1 MNVFK
6 LGRTFKDLHDTI
18 TMSKDG
24 IRPVLPEDLIYRF
37 ASKLEF
43 GPMLDKVADDAC
55 RMVKRMSFD
64 WMVMGRRPSGVCGA
78 CLILAARM
86 NNFRRTVTEVVYV
99 VKVTTHTIKKRLTE
113 FKRTATSTLTVEEF
127 LNEEWRE
134 SQPHDPPSF
143 YEKTEEFLATKKPAK
158 PKRKYIPEEERAVL
172 AAQGL
177 LEDTP
182 EPPNKRQKNGKGKAI
197 DKSNKISPPVELRR
211 DSDGFAIPPKPIQI
225 DDTASDRSQADDTPA
240 VYTSVTDNPEE
251 DTAADDFPIDP
262 RLLDEDVDTEEQSDE
277 RNDIEKAVDIEM
289 GDTIGDLVT
298 TFGDA
303 PVQEDFDYEEERESS
318 QSPPASGGEVYEP
331 ESRKGKKGP
340 DNRPIGVSAEW
351 AEDEDNLIAEMEE
364 IIGDPEMN
372 KAAAGGEIPETPFHR
387 AVGTPGVRAKSA
399 GPIPESAFD
408 PNNIAHAV
416 SYEQASIRAE
426 AHMRAVQAETPRK
439 EVCMNVEIEDDEF
452 ADDPEVQNCLLDAT
466 AAAIKEKIWVNN
478 NREWL
483 RKQQLREYQRQMAE
497 NGPPKATRN
506 RKKKPRIGEGQT
518 SAASTP
524 GEAAVNVMKQRSF
537 SKKINYDAIE
547 AMFDKLGGNKSGL
560 GSAATSRVTSALGS
574 RASSIGL
581 SEDGSEIS
589 SPASFASKTTIKG
602 KAPTPVTIEID
613 SDPDSEDDDYV
624 NPSAPTKKSAAPAP
638 APVGVSQE
646 DSWRSALTNNA
657 TSAAADGEED
667 TFQEDEN
674 DYGFENGDLDD
685 DAAFGDA
692 SIGGNDF
699 DEEDEY

>member
-1 MNVFK
+1 
-6 LGRTFKDLHDTI
+6 
-18 TMSKDG
+18 MSKDG

-113 FKRTATSTLTVEEF
+113 FKRTATSMLTVEEF

-134 SQPHDPPSF
+134 SKPHDPPSF
-143 YEKTEEFLATKKPAK
+143 YEKTEEFMATKKVPK
-158 PKRKYIPEEERAVL
+158 PKRKYMLEEERAEL
-172 AAQGL
+172 EAQGL
-177 LEDTP
+177 LEQTP

-197 DKSNKISPPVELRR
+197 GNSKKAPSPPVELRR
-211 DSDGFAIPPKPIQI
+211 DADGFAIPPKPISI
-225 DDTASDRSQADDTPA
+225 ADTASDDSQMDDTPA
-240 VYTSVTDNPEE
+240 GDISIADDPQVG
-251 DTAADDFPIDP
+251 TAADEFPIDP
-262 RLLDEDVDTEEQSDE
+262 RLLDEDVEIEEQIDE
-277 RNDIEKAVDIEM
+277 RNDVEKAIGMEM
-289 GDTIGDLVT
+289 GGTIGDLVT
-298 TFGDA
+298 SFGDA
-303 PVQEDFDYEEERESS
+303 PVQEDFDFEEAREAS
-318 QSPPASGGEVYEP
+318 QSPPAHGEIYEP
-331 ESRKGKKGP
+331 EDRRGKKGP
-340 DNRPIGVSAEW
+340 DNRPIGVSPEW
-351 AEDEDNLIAEMEE
+351 AEDEEHLAAEMEE
-364 IIGDPEMN
+364 IIGDAEMN
-372 KAAAGGEIPETPFHR
+372 KAAAGGEIPQTPFHR
-387 AVGTPGVRAKSA
+387 AVGTPGVRAKPS
-399 GPIPESAFD
+399 GPTPESTFD
-408 PNNIAHAV
+408 PNTSVHAV
-416 SYEQASIRAE
+416 SFEQASLRAQ
-426 AHMRAVQAETPRK
+426 AHVRAAQAELPRK
-439 EVCMNVEIEDDEF
+439 EVCMDVNIEDDEF
-452 ADDPEVQNCLLDAT
+452 EDDPEVQNCLLDAA

-497 NGPPKATRN
+497 NGPPKATRM
-506 RKKKPRIGEGQT
+506 RKKKPRMGEGQT

-537 SKKINYDAIE
+537 SKKINYDAIQ
-547 AMFDKLGGNKSGL
+547 AMFDQPGGNKSGL
-560 GSAATSRVTSALGS
+560 GSAATSRVTSQAGSALGS
-574 RASSIGL
+574 RASSVGP
-581 SEDGSEIS
+581 SEDGSEAS
-589 SPASFASKTTIKG
+589 SPASSASKATKKR
-602 KAPTPVTIEID
+602 KAPEPVTIEID

-624 NPSAPTKKSAAPAP
+624 NPSAPAKRSAAPTP
-638 APVGVSQE
+638 AVIDESQE
-646 DSWRSALTNNA
+646 ESWRSALTNNA
-657 TSAAADGEED
+657 TPPAADGEED